1 MTKTDTQSHC
11 EEKIRFLQSKS
22 TNKEVL
28 PLPDKML
35 PTNIIQHESLPKAT
49 ERKGKRPAP
58 NPSVY
63 DFPKEYRPSPDTE
76 LVPSDMSANQ
86 CCRTSFTLKEVFAE
100 RNIGNSPDI
109 DCPEQLTREIGR
121 RLRLCLMGP
130 RTFKSIPC
138 TIDLTNDKLKS
149 DVTETRTTAIY
160 QKSCSEV
167 CV

>member
-49 ERKGKRPAP
+49 EKRSSLDLVNALRRTERLPIVFLKQNLSIVKQALSYP
-58 NPSVY
+58 DSTIFEQKSQREEK
-63 DFPKEYRPSPDTE
+63 DFCRVFE
-76 LVPSDMSANQ
+76 LMM
-86 CCRTSFTLKEVFAE
+86 RTLKEVFAE

-130 RTFKSIPC
+130 RTFKPYHVQSI
-138 TIDLTNDKLKS
+138 
-149 DVTETRTTAIY
+149 
-160 QKSCSEV
+160 
-167 CV
+167 